1 MDIFFDLLIIVVG
14 TIAVVC
20 SIVFFFFQLAFW
32 HNKKHSGLYCLFFWV
47 CGFIAT
53 NWIVKGSFDDG
64 VPIWSALAVL
74 GLLVQF
80 CGFKEQWQE
89 FQSDMFWEHS
99 ARGKIA
105 LLYLFLFLFS
115 AGVRAIYY
123 WQDNYQW
130 LNSVPCVVT
139 ELQTKIGE
147 TEDSYDDGSPTGKML
162 ATKELYL
169 YARPLSSDTT
179 RVKLR
184 LVRVVAQNPSQPAD
198 ELLISSFYEVGDT
211 VNIYDDIIVGKP

>member
-1 MDIFFDLLIIVVG
+1 MIVVVG
-14 TIAVVC
+14 TMAVVC
-20 SIVFFFFQLAFW
+20 SIVFFFFQLVFW

-53 NWIVKGSFDDG
+53 HWIVKGSFDDG

-80 CGFKEQWQE
+80 YGFKEQWQE

-115 AGVRAIYY
+115 AGVCAVYY

-139 ELQTKIGE
+139 KLQTQIGE
-147 TEDSYDDGSPTGKML
+147 MEDSYDDGSPTGKML

-169 YARPLSSDTT
+169 YARPLLADTMS
-179 RVKLR
+179 VKLR
-184 LVRVVAQNPSQPAD
+184 LARVVARNSSQSAD
-198 ELLISSFYEVGDT
+198 KLQVSSFYKVGDT
-211 VNIYDDIIVGKP
+211 VNVYKDIIVGKP